1 MNRFLHRKWLYIL
14 VISPFLYCSV
24 FAQSIITGKVTSR
37 EDKQSLPGV
46 TVKELGT
53 SLGAFTDANGSF
65 TLSAAKGARLSFS
78 LIGFETQ
85 IITVGTGRLINVVLS
100 TQSTAVSEIVVTALG
115 IKRERKTLSY
125 SVGTVKND
133 QITNTNNAF
142 SAIEGKVAGVSI
154 NSSGGQV
161 GASTNILI
169 RGTSSITGNNQAL
182 IVVDGVPIDNS
193 VNVTEANTGGAPS
206 PNRAIDIDPADI
218 DNVSIL
224 KGGAAVALYGL
235 LGTNGVVVITT
246 KKGQKGAP
254 KVELSSSVA
263 FDKVNRL
270 PYLQNVYAQGKNG
283 KFLGPDKGQTR
294 SWGPKLTDL
303 RYNGDATY
311 KYDSNGGLV
320 LATAPNATAKT
331 ANYYNNVNN
340 FFKTGVTYNNNI
352 AVSGGGDNAVYRV
365 SAGIEKQNGIVPT
378 TFFQRINLKT
388 SGSANVFKNMKV
400 DGDINYINSTGN
412 FAQQGSNVSGVFLPL
427 YRTPINF
434 DDKNGTTNVH
444 DRRAYQFADGTQRD
458 YTGGHFNNPYFA
470 LNQDPY
476 INEVNRVIG
485 DVNLAYTPLPWL
497 GFNYRLGGD
506 IYSDNRTQKFEKGD
520 VTFPF
525 GKIISDNYLNKI
537 INSDFQINLK
547 HNITPD
553 LSASLLLGAG
563 IYSNYTNQIQL
574 TGSNF
579 LIPNFVNVNNSSSFS
594 GFSGLYRQHR
604 NSYYSILNLD
614 YKEQLFLDASYRID
628 YSTALNPK
636 NNAFINPALGLSW
649 VFTELPFLKDNS
661 VLSFGKL
668 RASFATTGNDASP
681 YNLYNTFG
689 SQAFADGLTQ
699 GITYPFLTNVGGFT
713 QGGTLGNLGNPNLR
727 AEKTFTYEFGGELSF
742 FKDRLTLDATYY
754 DKEGTSLIINVP
766 LTGSS
771 GYASQ
776 TLNVATMS
784 NKGIE
789 LALNIIPVKV
799 AGFQWVLGGNFA
811 KNVNKVKKLGVDQ
824 VSFGG
829 FTGITVAA
837 IQGYPNQSFFGPTFE
852 TDKQGNQV
860 IDDVKGDA
868 GYGYPIAGQVS
879 KYVGNALPKWN
890 AGITNTFTYK
900 GIRLFALLDI
910 RHGGSLWNGTEG
922 ALISYGKSDVT
933 LNRGTQTVFAGV
945 MGHTDPNGN
954 VVIDGGKN
962 TTPATLNEAW
972 YRGNGGGFGNVS
984 SQFVQNGG
992 WVRLRELNLSYSLN
1006 KNWFKTGP
1014 VKSVEVGAFGRNLW
1028 LHTKY
1033 HGQDPETSLQG
1044 SGNAQGLD
1052 YFQTPGTKTYGL
1064 NLKVVL

>member
-1 MNRFLHRKWLYIL
+1 MNGFLPRKWLFFL
-14 VISPFLYCSV
+14 VISPFIYFSAYSQSV
-24 FAQSIITGKVTSR
+24 ISGKVTSR
-37 EDKQSLPGV
+37 QDKQTLAGV
-46 TVKELGT
+46 TVKEIGT
-53 SLGAFTDANGSF
+53 SQGTFTDANGSY
-65 TLSAAKGARLSFS
+65 TLTASRGARLSFS

-85 IITVGTGRLINVVLS
+85 VVTVGNGRLINIIMA
-100 TQSTAVSEIVVTALG
+100 TQSTSISEVVVTALG

-125 SVGTVKND
+125 SVGTVKSE
-133 QITNTNNAF
+133 QITNNNNAF

-161 GASTNILI
+161 GASSNILI
-169 RGTSSITGNNQAL
+169 RGTTSITGNNQAL
-182 IVVDGVPIDNS
+182 IVVDGVPIDNT

-218 DNVSIL
+218 DNVSVL

-246 KKGQKGAP
+246 KKGQKGVP
-254 KVELSSSVA
+254 KVELSSSIA

-270 PYLQNVYAQGKNG
+270 PFLQNKYAQGKNG
-283 KFLGPDKGQTR
+283 IFLGPDKGQTR

-320 LATAPNATAKT
+320 LAGSPTATAKN
-331 ANYYNNVNN
+331 ANFYNNVNN
-340 FFKTGVTYNNNI
+340 FFQTGVTFNNNI

-365 SAGIEKQNGIVPT
+365 SAGVEKQNGIVPT

-388 SGSANVFKNMKV
+388 SGSATVARNMKV

-434 DDKNGTTNVH
+434 DDKNGATNVH
-444 DRRAYQFADGTQRD
+444 DRKAYQFADGSQRD
-458 YTGGHFNNPYFA
+458 YTGGRFNNPYFA

-476 INEVNRVIG
+476 VSEVNRVIG
-485 DVNLAYTPLPWL
+485 DINLAYTPLPWL
-497 GFNYRLGGD
+497 GFNYKLGGD
-506 IYSDNRTQKFEKGD
+506 IYADNRTQKFEKGD
-520 VTFPF
+520 VSFPF
-525 GKIISDNYLNKI
+525 GKIISDNYLYKT

-547 HNITPD
+547 HTITPD
-553 LSASLLLGAG
+553 LTASLLLGAG
-563 IYSNYTNQIQL
+563 IWSKSYTQTQL

-579 LIPNFVNVNNSSSFS
+579 LIPNFVNVNNSSAFS
-594 GFSGLYRQHR
+594 GFTNLQTQHR
-604 NSYYSILNLD
+604 NSYYSVLNLA
-614 YKEQLFLDASYRID
+614 YKDQLFLDASYRID

-636 NNAFINPALGLSW
+636 NNAFTNPALGMSW
-649 VFTELPFLKDNS
+649 IFTELPFLKDNS

-668 RASFATTGNDASP
+668 RASFATTGNDATP
-681 YNLYNTFG
+681 YNLGNTYN
-689 SQAFADGLTQ
+689 SQAFADGLTN
-699 GITYPFLTNVGGFT
+699 GITYPFLTSVGGFT
-713 QGGTLGNLGNPNLR
+713 QGTTLGNPNLR

-771 GYASQ
+771 GYFNQ
-776 TLNVATMS
+776 TLNVASMS

-789 LALNIIPVKV
+789 VALNVIPVKV
-799 AGFQWVLGGNFA
+799 AGFQWVLGANFA
-811 KNVNKVKKLGVDQ
+811 KNVNKVIKLGVDQ

-837 IQGYPNQSFFGPTFE
+837 IQGYANQSFFGPTFE

-860 IDDVKGDA
+860 IDDVKSDA

-900 GIRLFALLDI
+900 GLRLFALIDI

-922 ALISYGKSDVT
+922 ALIAYGKSDIT

-945 MGHTDPNGN
+945 NGHTDANG
-954 VVIDGGKN
+954 VVVVDGGKN
-962 TTPATLNEAW
+962 TTSATLSEGW
-972 YRGNGGGFGNVS
+972 YRGNGGGFGNVA
-984 SQFVQNGG
+984 SQFVQDGS

-1014 VKSVEVGAFGRNLW
+1014 VKSIEVGAFGRNLW

-1044 SGNAQGLD
+1044 AGNAQGLD
-1052 YFQTPGTKTYGL
+1052 YFQTPGTQTYGL
-1064 NLKVVL
+1064 NLKVIL